1 MKHGI
6 CDILRERM
14 MAYIEPRDES
24 VRWLSQRVGLP
35 YSSVYRIISR
45 EAHNCTFRN
54 AYQILKVVAPDE
66 AKTILVEHFPNF
78 SPLIEQDKN
87 FVENED
93 KMDKALELT
102 LKTKMLYL
110 VHSMASTTLGTSR
123 SEVKEAYGRVGVEC
137 LDLLLQEEVLA
148 ERRDG
153 VIKDLLHDTHQTNE
167 DHLRQMIRYN
177 LDSFQASDRFSVIVN
192 QVEGYSDA
200 GVDEIIKLAREVNA
214 RVIEIRKDPN
224 MIGRQLLFTSFVC
237 GQFDA
242 QVGKVEKGTNS

>member
-6 CDILRERM
+6 CDILREKM

-110 VHSMASTTLGTSR
+110 VHSMASTTLGTTR
-123 SEVKEAYGRVGVEC
+123 SEVKDTYGRVGIEC
-137 LDLLLQEEVLA
+137 LDLLLEQEILA

-153 VIKDLLHDTHQTNE
+153 VIKDLLHDTNQINE
-167 DHLRQMIRYN
+167 DHLRQMVRYN
-177 LDSFQASDRFSVIVN
+177 LDSFQASDKFSGIVN
-192 QVEGYSDA
+192 HVEGYSEEGA
-200 GVDEIIKLAREVNA
+200 EEIRQLVRDTNAKLL
-214 RVIEIRKDPN
+214 EIRKDPSK
-224 MIGRQLLFTSFVC
+224 IGKRRLFVSLVC

-242 QVGKVEKGTNS
+242 PVGKVDKGID

>member
-87 FVENED
+87 FVENES
-93 KMDKALELT
+93 KLDKALELT
-102 LKTKMLYL
+102 LQTKILYM
-110 VHSMASTTLGTSR
+110 VHSMASTALGTSR
-123 SEVKEAYGRVGVEC
+123 AEVKESLGRIGLEA
-137 LDLLLQEEVLA
+137 LELLLQQEILA

-153 VIKDLLHDTHQTNE
+153 VIKDLLYDSFQTNE
-167 DHLRQMIRYN
+167 QHLRQMVHYN
-177 LDSFQASDRFSVIVN
+177 LDSFQPTREHSMIAN
-192 QVEGYSDA
+192 MVEGFSDEGA
-200 GVDEIIKLAREVNA
+200 TEVKEIIKVAWQKLNEL
-214 RVIEIRKDPN
+214 RKDP
-224 MIGRQLLFTSFVC
+224 SK
-237 GQFDA
+237 
-242 QVGKVEKGTNS
+242 VGKTRLFVSLLCGKFEG

>member
-87 FVENED
+87 FVENES
-93 KMDKALELT
+93 KLDKALELT
-102 LKTKMLYL
+102 LQTKILYM
-110 VHSMASTTLGTSR
+110 VHSMASTALGTSR
-123 SEVKEAYGRVGVEC
+123 AEVKESLGRVGLEA
-137 LDLLLQEEVLA
+137 LELLLQQEILA

-153 VIKDLLHDTHQTNE
+153 VIKDLFYDSYQTNE
-167 DHLRQMIRYN
+167 QQLRQMIHYN
-177 LDSFQASDRFSVIVN
+177 LDSFQPTREHSMIANVVDGFTE
-192 QVEGYSDA
+192 EGA
-200 GVDEIIKLAREVNA
+200 QEVKEIIKTAWEKLDQ
-214 RVIEIRKDPN
+214 IRKDP
-224 MIGRQLLFTSFVC
+224 SK
-237 GQFDA
+237 
-242 QVGKVEKGTNS
+242 VGKTRLFVSLLCGKFES

>member
-6 CDILRERM
+6 CDILRVRM

-87 FVENED
+87 FVENES
-93 KMDKALELT
+93 KLDKALELT
-102 LKTKMLYL
+102 LQTKMLYV
-110 VHSMASTTLGTSR
+110 VHSMASTTLGTTR
-123 SEVKEAYGRVGVEC
+123 SDVKETYGRVGIEA
-137 LDLLLQEEVLA
+137 LEILLQEEILA

-153 VIKDLLHDTHQTNE
+153 AIVDLLIDTLNTNE
-167 DHLRQMIRYN
+167 ERTRQMIRYN
-177 LDSFQASDRFSVIVN
+177 LESFQAADKYSAITNFI
-192 QVEGYSDA
+192 EGYSDQGA
-200 GVDEIIKLAREVNA
+200 QQVLAIVREAWAKVKEVA
-214 RVIEIRKDPN
+214 KDPAN
-224 MIGRQLLFTSFVC
+224 LGSHRLFLSVLCGRFDT
-237 GQFDA
+237 QFDSS
-242 QVGKVEKGTNS
+242 GGPKK

>member
-6 CDILRERM
+6 CDILREKM

-66 AKTILVEHFPNF
+66 AKSILVEHFPNF

-87 FVENED
+87 FVENEE
-93 KMDKALELT
+93 KMDKALDLT

-110 VHSMASTTLGTSR
+110 VHSMASTALGTTR
-123 SEVKEAYGRVGVEC
+123 SEVKETYGRVGVEC
-137 LDLLLQEEVLA
+137 LDVLLEQEILA

-153 VIKDLLHDTHQTNE
+153 VIKDLLYDTQQLNE

-177 LDSFQASDRFSVIVN
+177 LDSYYGADRYSVIIN
-192 QVEGYSDA
+192 NVEGYSDEGA
-200 GVDEIIKLAREVNA
+200 EEILQLVRSLNA
-214 RVIEIRKDPN
+214 RLIEIRKDPTKL
-224 MIGRQLLFTSFVC
+224 GKRRLFMSLVC

-242 QVGKVEKGTNS
+242 QIGKVDKGTNS

>member
-87 FVENED
+87 FVENES
-93 KMDKALELT
+93 KLDKALELT

-110 VHSMASTTLGTSR
+110 VHSMASTSLGTTR
-123 SEVKEAYGRVGVEC
+123 SEVKETYGRVGVEC

-153 VIKDLLHDTHQTNE
+153 VINDLLHDTHQTNE

-177 LDSFQASDRFSVIVN
+177 LDSFQASDKFSGIVN
-192 QVEGYSDA
+192 VVEGYSEEGAEEVRQLVRDTR
-200 GVDEIIKLAREVNA
+200 DKLLEIH
-214 RVIEIRKDPN
+214 KDPSKLGKRR
-224 MIGRQLLFTSFVC
+224 IFVSLVC

-242 QVGKVEKGTNS
+242 QMANVDRGISS